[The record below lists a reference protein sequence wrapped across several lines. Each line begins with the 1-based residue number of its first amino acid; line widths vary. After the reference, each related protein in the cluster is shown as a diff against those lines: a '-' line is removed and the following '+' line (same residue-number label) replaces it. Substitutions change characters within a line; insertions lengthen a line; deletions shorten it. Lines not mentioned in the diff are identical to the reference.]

1 MNIETLERKLEERS
15 LREGWNLS
23 PEKRKIV
30 LQKTFERATCGDP
43 EWEESATR
51 TLIAAEALE
60 LKRQALEQRKA
71 EAEHARKLQLIEYAI
86 RCGLVADVVGPDCI
100 VDGVAAKHKRD

>member
-1 MNIETLERKLEERS
+1 VNIETLERKLEERS

-71 EAEHARKLQLIEYAI
+71 EAEHARKMQFIEYAI
-86 RCGLVADVVGPDCI
+86 RRGLIADVVGSNSI
-100 VDGVAAKHKRD
+100 VDAIATER